1 MYREGLSGFK
11 GGLSAEN
18 YISITGVSR
27 AKTTKDLQDLVAK
40 GALIKTGERKY
51 TRYHLN
57 IQTIDF
63 AY

>member
-1 MYREGLSGFK
+1 MFREGLSGFK

-27 AKTTKDLQDLVAK
+27 ATTTRDLQGLVNK
-40 GALIKTGERKY
+40 GALIKTGERKD

-57 IQTIDF
+57 IPDF
-63 AY
+63 N